1 MSKKMRSQILNKELG
16 ELKRDLNGELEF
28 DDLTTTIYSTD
39 ASVYK
44 ERPLAVAWPKDS
56 SDIKKLLSFAADH
69 KIGLITRA
77 AGTSLAGQVVGNGI
91 VMDVSKHLNKIL
103 ELNEK
108 EMWVRVEPG
117 VVLDELNLFL
127 KQYGLFFGPETS
139 TSNRCNLGGM
149 VGNNACGSHS
159 IVYGSTRDHLL
170 ELKTIL
176 SDGSTARFHELSREE
191 FAEKCCLQNLE
202 GDIYRNIRDIFED
215 PLNRLKITEEY
226 PDPKIKRRNTGY
238 ALDILLDNEIF
249 GQSDKKFNMC
259 KLLAGSEGTLA
270 ITTEI
275 KLNLVKL
282 PPPEKALVCVHLKK
296 RHDAFKANLV
306 ILKHSPSAV
315 EMMDDKILALARES
329 NIQIKNC
336 FFPDGDPGGLLFVE
350 FVGNTKR
357 EIEER
362 ARTMIEELIS
372 SGFGYSFPIV
382 WGKET
387 AKVWNLRK
395 AGLGVLFNMKGD
407 AKPVA
412 LIEDTAVCVEDLPEY
427 MDEFEKILRKYN
439 KDAVYYAHI
448 GTGELHIR
456 PILNL
461 KDINDS
467 ELFRK
472 IGTETAILVKKYRG
486 SMSGEHG
493 DGRLRGEFIP
503 IIIGDHNYELL
514 KSVKKCWDPKG
525 ILNPNKIT
533 DTLPMNK
540 HLRYTPGQ
548 QTPEIDTIFDFSS
561 TLGIVRAAEKCN
573 GSGDCR
579 KSSIIGG
586 TMCPSFMATGD
597 EKNSTRARAN
607 VFREYIQSDP
617 QNIWDHREIYEIMDL
632 CISCKGCKSECPTVV
647 DIAKLKAEF
656 MQHWH
661 DNHGVPLRTRLIA
674 HITQIN
680 KIGSLFPS
688 LFNWFVQNRFFSGLL
703 KAGIGFSKERSIPTI
718 YKTSLEKWIGKNL
731 PYINPEKPKKTVCL
745 FVDEFSNYND
755 TLIGIKAI
763 KLLTTLGYRII
774 ITEHLESSRTFIS
787 KGLIRKAKKIAT
799 KNVDLLSGIISGE
812 VPLIGI
818 EPSAI
823 LTFRDEYPDLVEP
836 NLKEKAKFLSA
847 NCFLIDEFLSREND
861 NGKIDSNLFSKESRN
876 ILLHTHCQQKSISSS
891 SHTINILNIPANYD
905 VQEIPSGCCGMAGS
919 FGYEKEHYDL
929 SLKIGEMVLFPAVR
943 EADIN
948 TIIAATGTS
957 CRQQIMDGTGRTAYH
972 PIEILY
978 DALIK

>member
-1 MSKKMRSQILNKELG
+1 MSSQILKKELR
-16 ELKRDLNGELEF
+16 ELKRELNGELEF
-28 DDLTTTIYSTD
+28 DEIITTIYSTD
-39 ASVYK
+39 ASAYK
-44 ERPLAVAWPKDS
+44 EQPLAVAWPKDS
-56 SDIKKLLSFAADH
+56 GDIKKILLFAVDH

-91 VMDVSKHLNKIL
+91 IMDISKHLNKIL

-108 EMWVRVEPG
+108 DMWVRVEPG

-127 KQYGLFFGPETS
+127 KQHGLFFGPETS

-159 IVYGSTRDHLL
+159 IIYGSTRDHLL

-176 SDGSTARFHELSREE
+176 SDGSTAHFHELSCEE
-191 FAEKCCLQNLE
+191 FKKKCSLRNLE
-202 GDIYRNIRDIFED
+202 GNIYRNIRDILGD
-215 PLNRLKITEEY
+215 PLNRQKITEGY

-249 GQSDKKFNMC
+249 GQTDKKLNLC

-282 PPPEKALVCVHLKK
+282 PPPEKALVCVHLRE

-306 ILKHSPSAV
+306 TLKYSPSAV
-315 EMMDDKILALARES
+315 EMMDDRILALAKES
-329 NIQIKNC
+329 NSQSENC
-336 FFPDGDPGGLLFVE
+336 FFIESDPGGLLFVE
-350 FVGNTKR
+350 FVDYTKK
-357 EIEER
+357 EIEEKTR
-362 ARTMIEELIS
+362 AMIEELIG
-372 SGFGYSFPIV
+372 SGLGYAFPIV

-387 AKVWNLRK
+387 TKVWNLRK
-395 AGLGVLFNMKGD
+395 AGLGVLSNMKGD
-407 AKPVA
+407 AKPVS

-427 MDEFEKILRKYN
+427 INDFEKILQKYG
-439 KDAVYYAHI
+439 KDVVYHAHI

-461 KDINDS
+461 KDKHDS
-467 ELFRK
+467 ELFRE
-472 IGTETAILVKKYRG
+472 IGRETAKLVKKYRG

-503 IIIGDHNYELL
+503 IIIGEDNYELL
-514 KSVKKCWDPKG
+514 KSVKNCWDPQG
-525 ILNPNKIT
+525 VLNPNKIV

-540 HLRYTPGQ
+540 FLRYTPGR
-548 QTPEIDTIFDFSS
+548 QTPAIDTIFDFSS

-586 TMCPSFMATGD
+586 TMCPTFMATGD

-617 QNIWDHREIYEIMDL
+617 QKIWDHKEIYEILDL
-632 CISCKGCKSECPTVV
+632 CISCKGCKSECPSVV

-656 MQHWH
+656 MQHWY
-661 DNHGVPLRTRLIA
+661 DRHGVPLRTRLIA

-680 KIGSLFPS
+680 KIGSLVPS
-688 LFNWFVQNRFFSGLL
+688 LFNWFVQNRCFSGLL
-703 KAGIGFSKERSIPTI
+703 KVAIGFAKKRSIPTI
-718 YKTSLEKWIGKNL
+718 YNISLVKWIHKNL
-731 PYINPEKPKKTVCL
+731 PNLNPQNPQKTVCL
-745 FVDEFSNYND
+745 FIDEFSNYND
-755 TLIGIKAI
+755 TVIGIKAV
-763 KLLTTLGYRII
+763 KLLTTLGYRVIT
-774 ITEHLESSRTFIS
+774 TEHLESSRTFIS

-799 KNVDLLSGIISGE
+799 KNVDFLSRIISSE
-812 VPLIGI
+812 IPLIGI

-823 LTFRDEYPDLVEP
+823 LTFRDEYPDLVES
-836 NLKEKAKFLSA
+836 NLKDQAMLLSA
-847 NCFLIDEFLSREND
+847 NCFLIDEFLSKEND
-861 NGKIDSNLFSKESRN
+861 DGKIDSNRFSKESRN
-876 ILLHTHCQQKSISSS
+876 ILLHAHCQQKSISSS
-891 SHTINILNIPANYD
+891 SHTINILNIPVNYN

-919 FGYEKEHYDL
+919 FGYEKEHYEL

-943 EADIN
+943 DADIN
-948 TIIAATGTS
+948 TIIAAAGTS
-957 CRQQIMDGTGRTAYH
+957 CRQQIIDGTGRTAHH

-978 DALIK
+978 DALNKV